1 MQGKLISLA
10 ILGAALAPSAAV
22 AGETIKRQICAKAE
36 QTSPAQQRQQQ
47 QQQLQQRKIPEC
59 RVQKIIPPVVDPTPY
74 FLL

>member
-22 AGETIKRQICAKAE
+22 AGETIKRQICTKAE
-36 QTSPAQQRQQQ
+36 QASPVQQRQQ
-47 QQQLQQRKIPEC
+47 QQQLQQRKTPEC